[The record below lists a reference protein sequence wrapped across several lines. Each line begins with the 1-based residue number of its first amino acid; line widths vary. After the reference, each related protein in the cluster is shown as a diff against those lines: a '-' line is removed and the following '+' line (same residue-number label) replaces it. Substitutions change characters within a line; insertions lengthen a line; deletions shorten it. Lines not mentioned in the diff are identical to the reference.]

1 MWGRERRCERRL
13 AAARSR
19 KSLPLKWMKKAVRPW
34 GQGGARALFLPPGPA
49 GVGDAPEKD
58 ALSKK
63 GCPATSRVSPYLA
76 RALRS
81 RRAQGPFAAA
91 SFLKAAGFAEREKK
105 GGRGWF
111 RGAKGEAQRI
121 STPSATR
128 TGRRENAPQDG
139 QRRRDRI
146 GSPLSLLGGPGPVSG
161 GLLAA
166 KEQGSALFPP
176 AKQAARSCLGRLARR
191 FFPPAATRGGSGG
204 GSREKPRFQ
213 AKKPLFLP
221 LFFHKVLLAFP
232 PCIKYNNAMLVGK
245 SGEKW

>member
-1 MWGRERRCERRL
+1 MRTRRGSSPLSPSRPCGRGRRPEERRAFEKRLPGGNPESPPIWQGPCAPAERKAL
-13 AAARSR
+13 
-19 KSLPLKWMKKAVRPW
+19 LPLR
-34 GQGGARALFLPPGPA
+34 LF
-49 GVGDAPEKD
+49 
-58 ALSKK
+58 SK
-63 GCPATSRVSPYLA
+63 RQ
-76 RALRS
+76 ALRS
-81 RRAQGPFAAA
+81 RR
-91 SFLKAAGFAEREKK
+91 KK

-139 QRRRDRI
+139 QRLRDRI
-146 GSPLSLLGGPGPVSG
+146 GSPPPLWGGPGPVSG

-176 AKQAARSCLGRLARR
+176 AKQAAHSCLGRLARH

-213 AKKPLFLP
+213 AKKSLFLP